1 MELTGQKKVHI
12 VPMGYEIDRIEIPL
26 RDIGADRVY
35 LITDLKESETGTL
48 YLKELT
54 RRIRNLVPEKELT
67 ILNCPL
73 WDFRE
78 KTFSHRRD
86 SRRAHV

>member
-48 YLKELT
+48 YLRELT
-54 RRIRNLVPEKELT
+54 RRIKNLVPEKELT

-78 KTFSHRRD
+78 QTFSNRRD
-86 SRRAHV
+86 SRCAHV